1 MALVQA
7 VAMTRNAMISEY
19 QVPAYLLNELPDIAA
34 EFKKIYPSASI
45 VKAIECLARYTDL
58 LIKQQD
64 LKNIRKCFIVANN
77 MYASGTEVVRNAME
91 AIYIRSLLLSTA
103 TCNQEEKEQI
113 RFLMP
118 LHLLT
123 VYNQQ
128 LLN

>member
-1 MALVQA
+1 
-7 VAMTRNAMISEY
+7 MISQY
-19 QVPAYLLNELPDIAA
+19 QVPAYLINELPDIAA

-58 LIKQQD
+58 LIHQQD
-64 LKNIRKCFIVANN
+64 LKNVRKCFIVANN
-77 MYASGTEVVRNAME
+77 MYMSGTEVVRNTIE
-91 AIYIRSLLLSTA
+91 TVYIRSFLLSTSV
-103 TCNQEEKEQI
+103 CNRKEKEQI
-113 RFLMP
+113 LSLMP